1 MGRTSNAYFLAVLF
15 LIQQRETNKK
25 KNWRDLRT
33 VAQKE
38 NYLSFHLERLT
49 CLSRLLGCA
58 MLKLRCGTLTD
69 NKYIQP
75 FVKF

>member
-1 MGRTSNAYFLAVLF
+1 MLISWPFF
-15 LIQQRETNKK
+15 LIQQHEINKK

-49 CLSRLLGCA
+49 CFSRLLGCA

>member
-1 MGRTSNAYFLAVLF
+1 MLISWPFF
-15 LIQQRETNKK
+15 FIQQREINKK

-38 NYLSFHLERLT
+38 NYLSFRLEWLT
-49 CLSRLLGCA
+49 CFSRLLGCA
-58 MLKLRCGTLTD
+58 MLKLWCGTLTY